1 MYWQADCE
9 CMSREDLELVQ
20 LERLQ
25 ATLSRVAR
33 NVPFYRK
40 KFADLNLDPDQV
52 RSLDDVRRLPF
63 TTKLDVRD
71 NYPYGLF
78 AVPLREVVRLQ
89 ASSGTTGKPVVVGYT
104 KGDVRRWSE
113 LVARVLTAGGVT
125 KDDVVQIALN
135 YGLFTGGF
143 GFHYG
148 AERIGASVIPIS
160 SGNSRRQIM
169 IMQDYRATALI
180 CTPSYA
186 LHLADTLASLGIER
200 NQLTLRVGLF
210 GAEPWSEPMRREIE
224 DRLGILA
231 TDNYG
236 ISEVMGPGIA
246 GECLERQGLHI
257 NEDHFLAEIVDPES
271 GEPVPAGQ
279 TGELVLT
286 TLTKEAF
293 PVIRYRTG
301 DLTRL
306 ISEPCRCGRT
316 FRRMARV
323 PGRADDMLIIR
334 GINVFPSQVEA
345 LMLETGLIEPHYQ
358 IVLDRAGHLDTAT
371 ILVEAPESFC
381 TDRISESQRI
391 IETVRRRL
399 ETDLGVDFEVRLVE
413 PRTLERSEGKARRV
427 IDRRTL

>member
-9 CMSREDLELVQ
+9 CMNRSDLEMVQ

-25 ATLSRVAR
+25 STLTRVAR
-33 NVPFYRK
+33 NVPLYSRR
-40 KFADLNLDPDQV
+40 FAELGLDPDQI

-63 TTKLDVRD
+63 TTKADVRD

-148 AERIGASVIPIS
+148 AERIGASVIPSS
-160 SGNSRRQIM
+160 SGNTRRQIM

-186 LHLADTLASLGIER
+186 LHLADALAEMGVGR
-200 NQLTLRVGLF
+200 NDLTLRVGLF

-224 DRLGILA
+224 ERLGIQA

-246 GECLERQGLHI
+246 GECLERRGLHI

-271 GEPVPAGQ
+271 GEPATPGE

-293 PVIRYRTG
+293 PVVRYRTG

-306 ISEPCRCGRT
+306 IDEPCPCGRT
-316 FRRMARV
+316 FRRMARI

-334 GINVFPSQVEA
+334 GVNVFPSQVEA
-345 LMLETGLIEPHYQ
+345 ILLESGLAGPHYQ
-358 IVLDRAGHLDTAT
+358 IVLDREDRMDKAT
-371 ILVEAPESFC
+371 VLVEAPESFC
-381 TDRISESQRI
+381 TDRISESQGV
-391 IETVRRRL
+391 IESLRRKL
-399 ETDLGVDFEVRLVE
+399 EELGVSFDVRLVE
-413 PRTLERSEGKARRV
+413 PRTLERPEGKAKRV
-427 IDRRTL
+427 LDRRTL

>member
-9 CMSREDLELVQ
+9 CMNRSDLEMVQ

-25 ATLSRVAR
+25 STLTRVAR
-33 NVPFYRK
+33 NVPLYSRR
-40 KFADLNLDPDQV
+40 FAELGLDPDQI

-63 TTKLDVRD
+63 TTKADVRD

-89 ASSGTTGKPVVVGYT
+89 ASSGTTGKPTVVGYT

-148 AERIGASVIPIS
+148 AERIGASVIPSS
-160 SGNSRRQIM
+160 SGNTRRQIM

-186 LHLADTLASLGIER
+186 LHLADALAEMGVGR
-200 NQLTLRVGLF
+200 NDLTLRVGLF

-224 DRLGILA
+224 ERLGVQA

-246 GECLERQGLHI
+246 GECLERRGLHI

-271 GEPVPAGQ
+271 GEPVAPGE

-293 PVIRYRTG
+293 PVVRYRTG

-306 ISEPCRCGRT
+306 IDEPCACGRT
-316 FRRMARV
+316 FRRMARI

-334 GINVFPSQVEA
+334 GVNVFPSQVEA
-345 LMLETGLIEPHYQ
+345 ILLESGLAGPHYQ
-358 IVLDRAGHLDTAT
+358 IVLDREDRMDKAT
-371 ILVEAPESFC
+371 VLVEAPESFC
-381 TDRISESQRI
+381 TDRISESQGV
-391 IETVRRRL
+391 IETLRRKL
-399 ETDLGVDFEVRLVE
+399 DELGVSFDVRLVE
-413 PRTLERSEGKARRV
+413 PKTLERAEGKAKRV
-427 IDRRTL
+427 LDRRTL

>member
-9 CMSREDLELVQ
+9 CMNRSDLEMVQ

-25 ATLSRVAR
+25 STLTRVAR
-33 NVPFYRK
+33 NVPLYSRR
-40 KFADLNLDPDQV
+40 FAELGLDPDQI

-63 TTKLDVRD
+63 TTKADVRD

-89 ASSGTTGKPVVVGYT
+89 ASSGTTGKPTVVGYT

-148 AERIGASVIPIS
+148 AERIGASVIPSS
-160 SGNSRRQIM
+160 SGNTRRQIM

-186 LHLADTLASLGIER
+186 LHLADALAEMGVGR
-200 NQLTLRVGLF
+200 NDLTLRVGLF

-224 DRLGILA
+224 ERLGIQA

-246 GECLERQGLHI
+246 GECLERRGLHI

-271 GEPVPAGQ
+271 GEPAAPGE

-293 PVIRYRTG
+293 PVVRYRTG

-306 ISEPCRCGRT
+306 IDEPCPCGRT
-316 FRRMARV
+316 FRRMARI

-334 GINVFPSQVEA
+334 GVNVFPSQVEA
-345 LMLETGLIEPHYQ
+345 ILLESGLAGPHYQ
-358 IVLDRAGHLDTAT
+358 IVLDREDRMDKAT
-371 ILVEAPESFC
+371 VLVEAPESFC
-381 TDRISESQRI
+381 TDRISQSQGVIESL
-391 IETVRRRL
+391 RRKL
-399 ETDLGVDFEVRLVE
+399 EELGVSFDVRLVE
-413 PRTLERSEGKARRV
+413 PRTLERPEGKAKRV
-427 IDRRTL
+427 LDRRAI